1 MTTILKNKKNKIED
15 RTLLE
20 AISRNAQRL
29 KKLSEDILEASK
41 IESNSLQLNKEHFT
55 AKEIIL
61 EVINSYKSNIDSKN
75 IKFVYSPDDDNLT
88 IHADRNGISRVFSNL
103 INNPIKFIPQKD
115 GGVISIGVEHKEPNR
130 DTKESKGTIV
140 VSIKDNGEGIDKEI
154 LPRLFT
160 KFVSKSFQGT
170 GLGLYI
176 SKSIVEAHGGQL
188 WAENNVDGKGATF
201 RFELPIESRS
211 KQIHKKT

>member
-1 MTTILKNKKNKIED
+1 M
-15 RTLLE
+15 
-20 AISRNAQRL
+20 
-29 KKLSEDILEASK
+29 
-41 IESNSLQLNKEHFT
+41 
-55 AKEIIL
+55 
-61 EVINSYKSNIDSKN
+61 
-75 IKFVYSPDDDNLT
+75 
-88 IHADRNGISRVFSNL
+88 
-103 INNPIKFIPQKD
+103 
-115 GGVISIGVEHKEPNR
+115 EHKESNR
-130 DTKESKGTIV
+130 DTKEIKGTIV

-160 KFVSKSFQGT
+160 KFVSKSFHGT

-211 KQIHKKT
+211 KHIHKKT

>member
-1 MTTILKNKKNKIED
+1 M
-15 RTLLE
+15 LE

-41 IESNSLQLNKEHFT
+41 TESNSLQLNKEHFT

-103 INNPIKFIPQKD
+103 INNPIKFIPQND
-115 GGVISIGVEHKEPNR
+115 
-130 DTKESKGTIV
+130 
-140 VSIKDNGEGIDKEI
+140 
-154 LPRLFT
+154 
-160 KFVSKSFQGT
+160 
-170 GLGLYI
+170 
-176 SKSIVEAHGGQL
+176 
-188 WAENNVDGKGATF
+188 
-201 RFELPIESRS
+201 
-211 KQIHKKT
+211 